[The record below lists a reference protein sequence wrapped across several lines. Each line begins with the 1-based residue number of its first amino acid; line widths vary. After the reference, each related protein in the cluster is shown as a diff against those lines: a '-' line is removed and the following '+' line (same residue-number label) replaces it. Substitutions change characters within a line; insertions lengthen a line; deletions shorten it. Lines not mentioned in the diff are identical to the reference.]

1 MSRLIFNSAE
11 IVDTSG
17 ASFSTSGEAVIKGIV
32 VDSIELTKEPT
43 TVEIEDGRTLN
54 ESFAGSVTVRTINTT
69 TVDSGNADTND
80 GVAIFSVE
88 DDSGNVVVSSN
99 GSLPA
104 AKAGLKLV
112 GDTSVTIAPCY
123 IMAHRDFSNGR
134 VETVIMAT
142 AESVQESIVSAS

>member
-1 MSRLIFNSAE
+1 MARLIFNSAE

-17 ASFSTSGEAVIKGIV
+17 ASFTTPEVIKGIV
-32 VDSIELTKEPT
+32 VDSIEMSKEPT

-54 ESFAGSVTVRTINTT
+54 ESFAGSVTVRTVNTT
-69 TVDSGNADTND
+69 STEGTD
-80 GVAIFSVE
+80 IFSIV
-88 DDSGNVVVSSN
+88 DDSSNAVVSSN

-142 AESVQESIVSAS
+142 AESVEESIVSAS